1 MPNIAKI
8 IQQEIQRIA
17 KKEIKAAMT
26 GLQKNLAALRKALAE
41 QKRVITRL
49 EKENRRLMRDL
60 KKRAPAKDKAEGDTS
75 KQADRARVTGKMVRA
90 QREKLGLSQAEFA
103 KLVGVS
109 SLTVY
114 KWEHKEGR
122 LTFRGDAK
130 GKLVA
135 LRTMGKR
142 EARKRLEG
150 VRGDA

>member
-17 KKEIKAAMT
+17 KKEIKAAT
-26 GLQKNLAALRKALAE
+26 TVLKEDLAALKKTLAE
-41 QKRVITRL
+41 QKRVITAL
-49 EKENRRLMRDL
+49 EKENRLLMRDL

-75 KQADRARVTGKMVRA
+75 KQTDRARVTGKMVRA

-122 LTFRGDAK
+122 LTFRGEAK

-135 LRTMGKR
+135 LRKLGKR
-142 EARKRLEG
+142 EARKRLDGVEG
-150 VRGDA
+150 G